1 MTPYVFFVLANCTPC
16 FVFLCCCYVSCM
28 FTVPF
33 AFHEVTEV
41 HYITRLEGGSLV
53 RIKTT

>member
-33 AFHEVTEV
+33 AFHEVAEV
-41 HYITRLEGGSLV
+41 HYITRLEGGSLD
-53 RIKTT
+53 